1 MLKEML
7 SSFDMTDY
15 TYEFV
20 FLLLETILASIILWL
35 ELDSPFFCLIFLGAS
50 CLSSFSSYSFFFFF
64 LAGNSLSSQHQEGS
78 AFNNL
83 CMRDEQRS
91 IDSREVD
98 LSDFESVQSG

>member
-1 MLKEML
+1 MVGVGLTL
-7 SSFDMTDY
+7 FLFD
-15 TYEFV
+15 FSWSILPF
-20 FLLLETILASIILWL
+20 FLLFILL
-35 ELDSPFFCLIFLGAS
+35 
-50 CLSSFSSYSFFFFF
+50 FFFF